1 MTAKVDI
8 VRIYRENA
16 MQEANEKADAVRLSK
31 ARLEFK
37 KRLDEVEMGNEEEA
51 L

>member
-1 MTAKVDI
+1 MKCVDI
-8 VRIYRENA
+8 TRIFAEQK
-16 MQEANEKADAVRLSK
+16 MQEANEKADAARLSK

-37 KRLDEVEMGNEEEA
+37 KRLDEVEMRNEEEA